1 MKRILLCCGTGVATS
16 TVANKKLEEEL
27 IKRGFKGDFTI
38 TQCKAVEV
46 PSKSPNF
53 DICVST
59 IANAYKCECP
69 MVVATG
75 IILNSAF
82 NDRIVKCK
90 SFGFGVIFRF
100 AAVI

>member
-27 IKRGFKGDFTI
+27 IKRGFRGDFTI
-38 TQCKAVEV
+38 SQCKAVEV

-59 IANAYKCECP
+59 IANSYKCECP
-69 MVVATG
+69 MVIATG
-75 IILNSAF
+75 IILNRGTEAIY
-82 NDRIVKCK
+82 DDVCEKLWGK
-90 SFGFGVIFRF
+90 KK
-100 AAVI
+100 A